1 MESLKTTTQKALE
14 CDGYGDDHKS
24 VGCETRKASLYDGK
38 FHTFVL
44 LWNENGYYFYVDGIQ
59 TNKLDNTQS
68 NFLGSCTV
76 ETYLKITTE
85 CGTWAG
91 TIDKNKLPDA
101 LVVDYVRV
109 YKEVD

>member
-1 MESLKTTTQKALE
+1 MRKELAKTYDPSQIE
-14 CDGYGDDHKS
+14 D
-24 VGCETRKASLYDGK
+24 RLYA
-38 FHTFVL
+38 F
-44 LWNENGYYFYVDGIQ
+44 WNENGYYFYVDGIQ

-85 CGTWAG
+85 FGTWGG
-91 TIDKNKLPDA
+91 TVDDKLLPDA

-109 YKEVD
+109 YKEID